1 MSENSLR
8 GSILVIDDE
17 EAIRGVLRQLLE
29 KHGYEVRT
37 AGGGKDGLAAARQ
50 YEPDLIILDIMM
62 DDMDGTE
69 VGGTL
74 RDAPRTAGIPII
86 YLTGLM
92 SAEEGA
98 RRVGDSGDVVVA
110 KPFDAHDLLRHVR
123 HLLGDGST

>member
-1 MSENSLR
+1 MSENSPM

-17 EAIRGVLRQLLE
+17 EPIRSLLKRLLE

-37 AGGGKDGLAAARQ
+37 AAGGAQGLAAARQ
-50 YEPDLIILDIMM
+50 HEPDLMIVDILM

-69 VGGTL
+69 VVSQL
-74 RDAPRTAGIPII
+74 REAPRTAGIPII

-98 RRVGDSGDVVVA
+98 RRMGDSGDVVVA
-110 KPFDAHDLLRHVR
+110 KPFDAHELLRHVR
-123 HLLGDGST
+123 HLL

>member
-1 MSENSLR
+1 MSENSPR
-8 GSILVIDDE
+8 GSILVVDDE
-17 EAIRGVLRQLLE
+17 EPIRVLLKRLLE

-37 AGGGKDGLAAARQ
+37 AGGGRDGLAAARQ
-50 YEPDLIILDIMM
+50 HEPDLIILDIMM

-69 VGGTL
+69 VGSTL
-74 RDAPRTAGIPII
+74 REAPRTAAIPII

-98 RRVGDSGDVVVA
+98 HRMGDSGDVVVA

-123 HLLGDGST
+123 HLLGDGPT